1 MEELWENHQN
11 AVKNK
16 FDTEFKF
23 VDFYN
28 VGLLSQYLKKIAVE
42 GLSEKIVEEYEN
54 ETQNYKLKIIWLS
67 LLKKGLIESQKPNRH
82 EWMKS

>member
-28 VGLLSQYLKKIAVE
+28 VGLLFQYLKKIAVE
-42 GLSEKIVEEYEN
+42 GLSEKIVGDLER
-54 ETQNYKLKIIWLS
+54 I
-67 LLKKGLIESQKPNRH
+67 
-82 EWMKS
+82 